1 MDSSQVNSTNPARPA
16 EPVKSVKLVT
26 CGLPYANGKA
36 HIGHLRTYIPA
47 DVYVR
52 YLRMAGEDV
61 VFICGSDSH
70 GTPIVVN
77 AEQHGLEPKQLVDIY
92 HQHFQEVFKALD
104 IEFDFYGRTDSDY
117 HHARTQ
123 EIVKRLIQRGYI
135 YPKEIEL
142 AYCPHCERF
151 LPDRYVEGI
160 CPYCEAV
167 ARGDECDQGCGR
179 HLEPGEIKE
188 PKCKICGSPAE
199 FRKQRHYFFRLTEF
213 KDFLEDYLA
222 SLRGTENAL
231 NYARQW
237 VRAEL
242 KDWCITRNLE
252 WGVKFPGEE
261 ELVVYVWVDAPIGYI
276 SFTEKACEKLGRDW
290 KEIWLD
296 NRAEIVHFIGLD
308 IVYHHCI
315 FWPAMLKG
323 ADYTLPSAVVA
334 SGMVKV
340 EGKTF
345 SKSRG
350 YVVWVEDDYLKAGF
364 NTDYLRYYMVNYTS
378 HQKDLNFSWE
388 VFRDKVNN
396 ELIATL
402 GNFLYRVMHFAWK
415 NFGSVTMDVDDE
427 VLDKIRETKEK
438 ILAALNSW
446 EFKEASDAFME
457 LATYGNVY
465 FQSSKPWELI
475 KSDKAK
481 AEKAVA
487 SCLAIARALT
497 IYAYPVLPRTMKRM
511 AEFIGVDAEKA
522 RLDDALSIPER
533 IEVKRPEVPFER
545 VDDDKIRE
553 MEELMMD
560 RIRKAEIKE
569 RGETMGE
576 GKEKAEYITIEEFQ
590 KLDIRIGKVVRAEKI
605 PGSKKLLRLEVD
617 VGNEV
622 RQVVAGIAEVYSP
635 EDVEGRTVV
644 ILVNMKPAKLM
655 GVESRGMILAAD
667 VDGKPI
673 LLTPEK
679 EVEPGTKVR

>member
-1 MDSSQVNSTNPARPA
+1 MDSSQVNSTNPARP
-16 EPVKSVKLVT
+16 VKLVT

-61 VFICGSDSH
+61 IFICGSDSH

-77 AEQHGLEPKQLVDIY
+77 AEQQGLEPKQLVDIY

-104 IEFDFYGRTDSDY
+104 IQFDFYGRTDSDY

-123 EIVKRLIQRGYI
+123 EIVKKLIHRGYI

-151 LPDRYVEGI
+151 LPDRYVEGF
-160 CPYCEAV
+160 CPYCGAV

-213 KDFLEDYLA
+213 KDFLEEYLA

-296 NRAEIVHFIGLD
+296 NRAEIIHFIGLD

-415 NFGSVTMDVDDE
+415 NFGSVTMDIDDE

-465 FQSSKPWELI
+465 FQNSKPWELI

-497 IYAYPVLPRTMKRM
+497 IYAYPVLPRSMKRM
-511 AEFIGVDAEKA
+511 AEFIGVDVEKA
-522 RLDDALSIPER
+522 HLDDALSIPER

-545 VDDDKIRE
+545 VDDDRIQG

-569 RGETMGE
+569 RGESVAEVDAGE
-576 GKEKAEYITIEEFQ
+576 VENYITIEEFQ
-590 KLDIRIGKVVRAEKI
+590 KLDIRIGKVVKAEKI

-622 RQVVAGIAEVYSP
+622 RQVVAGIAEVYNP
-635 EDVEGRTVV
+635 EDVEGRSVV